1 MKKETIEIK
10 AAYVA
15 PEIRVHEVRAQ
26 QSFMSYGDPG
36 APGDDLDRGDSWDFG
51 NDD

>member
-10 AAYVA
+10 AAYMA

-26 QSFMSYGDPG
+26 QSFMSGESSISD
-36 APGDDLDRGDSWDFG
+36 AEEEDWNLIS
-51 NDD
+51 

>member
-10 AAYVA
+10 AAYMA

-26 QSFMSYGDPG
+26 QSFMSGNIDPMVV
-36 APGDDLDRGDSWDFG
+36 DDEPWEWENFE
-51 NDD
+51 